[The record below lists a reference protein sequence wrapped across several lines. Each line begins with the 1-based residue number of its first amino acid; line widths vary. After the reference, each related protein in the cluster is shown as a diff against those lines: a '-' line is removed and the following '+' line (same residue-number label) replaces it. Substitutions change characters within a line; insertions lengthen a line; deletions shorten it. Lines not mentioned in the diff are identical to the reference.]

1 MHPLE
6 QRPSGPTPGGYEFK
20 RAEEVVV
27 GAAAA
32 WIGYYAWIA
41 IFLGVLFAGLG
52 ATRLPGG
59 AAGVGLGIVYVLI
72 GLYFRGAAVSMKSV
86 VTTTGRDVQ
95 HLILALD
102 SLTLAFKVQ
111 VVLSLAALAGG
122 VVAALL
128 LGGVTLTGG

>member
-6 QRPSGPTPGGYEFK
+6 QRPSGPIPGGYEFK

-27 GAAAA
+27 DGAAA

-52 ATRLPGG
+52 VTRLPAG

-128 LGGVTLTGG
+128 IGGVTLTGG